1 MKRATLYERKGKVF
15 VHSSSRTTAGV
26 WIINAP
32 VLAVDVQDLK
42 GIGDAVRKCLAA
54 SREGVQHPQSFTKLF
69 DPVLSLAGVK
79 SFNTFVKSAKC
90 VEAEART
97 DASLTL
103 IPTRNEGAD
112 GGFAPLPNTAEAA
125 LDSDEAVG
133 AAVAAA
139 LSSST

>member
-32 VLAVDVQDLK
+32 VLAIDVKDLT
-42 GIGDAVRKCLAA
+42 GIGDAVKKCLAA
-54 SREGVQHPQSFTKLF
+54 SREGVQHPQSFAKFF
-69 DPVLSLAGVK
+69 DPVLLLAGVK

-90 VEAEART
+90 VEAEAR
-97 DASLTL
+97 DGASLTL
-103 IPTRNEGAD
+103 IPTSNEGAD

-125 LDSDEAVG
+125 LGSDEAVG

-139 LSSST
+139 LSLSK